1 MQATLYSH
9 RWPMLSSVWLL
20 YFCLGMTVTSL
31 APLVLPITDDLKM
44 NYTEMGRIL
53 GSWQLVYIA
62 TALPCGAMIEG
73 LRRSLLIT
81 SEYWLGFSCM
91 VRGFAQGQLT
101 LLLVVTF
108 FGLGGPLISVG
119 APKLINI

>member
-1 MQATLYSH
+1 MANAVSCLV
-9 RWPMLSSVWLL
+9 PLFLL
-20 YFCLGMTVTSL
+20 RHMTVTSL
-31 APLVLPITDDLKM
+31 ALLVRPITDGLKM
-44 NYTEMGRIL
+44 NYTEVSRVL
-53 GSWQLVYIA
+53 GAWQLVYIA

-81 SEYWLGFSCM
+81 SENWLGFSCM

-101 LLLVVTF
+101 LFLVVTF

-119 APKLINI
+119 TPKLISIWFNES